1 MSTVKA
7 RPAALGA
14 GKRFNAYFACLAAY
28 NEGTLHGSWVDLEK
42 CESVEDIQ
50 ECIDHI
56 IANSPALG
64 AEEWAMHDCEGLSGN
79 CLVGTEW
86 PNLQDLVDYV
96 QTVKELNDSDLR
108 AYKYFCECCWS
119 EQEPP
124 TEEQF
129 RDKFHGIWESRA
141 DFVENWYESMT
152 REEDKGL
159 LWSYIDWEHVW
170 HSEFYCNSW
179 SSEYIPNEGYAIFE

>member
-42 CESVEDIQ
+42 CESVGDIQ

-56 IANSPALG
+56 IANSPASG
-64 AEEWAMHDCEGLSGN
+64 AEEWAMHDYEGLSGS

-96 QTVKELNDSDLR
+96 QTVKELNDSDLK
-108 AYKYFCECCWS
+108 AYKYFCKHCWS

-129 RDKFHGIWESRA
+129 RDKFHGIWDSEA
-141 DFVENWYESMT
+141 DFVENRYDDMT
-152 REEDKGL
+152 REEDKGP
-159 LWSYIDWEHVW
+159 LWSYIDWEQVW
-170 HSEFYCNSW
+170 HGEFYCNSW
-179 SSEYIPNEGYAIFE
+179 SAEFIQGEGYAIFE